1 MKELTFN
8 QVLKLMKKK
17 LDTETNNILDFL
29 RDGIFASQLFEDE
42 VVTVSEDI

>member
-8 QVLKLMKKK
+8 QILKLMKQK

-29 RDGIFASQLFEDE
+29 KDGIFASQLFENE
-42 VVTVSEDI
+42 VVTIN